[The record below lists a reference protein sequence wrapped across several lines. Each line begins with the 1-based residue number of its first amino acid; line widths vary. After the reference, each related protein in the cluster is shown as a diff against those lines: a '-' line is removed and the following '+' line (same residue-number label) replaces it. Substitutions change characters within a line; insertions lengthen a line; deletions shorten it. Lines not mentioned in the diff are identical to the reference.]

1 MIVRLL
7 PVAGGGLIA
16 ALTAVNVLLGL
27 LPVGFVLATSVMI
40 GRVPAAVVGGVG
52 SPAWHS
58 LVTVFVLAAAAFLTQ
73 QVLSPVQGAL
83 GVAVKRRVDGELRDQ
98 TVNLAMKTT
107 SIGPMEDQTT
117 LDALSEATRQF
128 DSDHHTP
135 GMACA
140 GILALIARYLRLL
153 GLAVIVG
160 VVASWP
166 AAVALAAATLI
177 FRYGNRGG
185 LRKYSAVWRTVTSE
199 RRRMEYL
206 RDLAVGGGAA
216 KETRVFG
223 ITPWLSERYS
233 EAYLGMIG
241 PVTRMRRRIYLG
253 PYLAYTSIGFV
264 ISAFVATSIARS
276 AAGGQI
282 SLTGL
287 ALGMQSVIGAILL
300 GEYYVEA
307 DVPTQYGMQAVT
319 ALGEVRERIAA
330 VHETD
335 RSTGRPVAPGLPHE
349 SLRFEDISFSY
360 PGSDQCVLEGLTL
373 ELPAG
378 LSTAIVGVNGAGKTT
393 LVKLLTRLYEPTA
406 GRITADGQ
414 DIATLDVAAW
424 RRQVSVIFQDFV
436 RYEFSAADNI
446 ALGAAHAPRD
456 VGAIEHAAAQAD
468 ILAAFDHLPTGL
480 DTPLARAY
488 QGGIDL
494 SGGQWQRIAIARSLY
509 ALHAGAKV
517 LVLDEP
523 TAALD
528 VRAEV
533 AFFDQFVELTR
544 GVTSL
549 LISHRFSSVR
559 RADRIV
565 VIDGGRVVE
574 QGSHDELMAAG
585 GHYARLF
592 RLQAERFAAGLD
604 AEGNK
609 ADRAAADDLVEEAAS

>member
-7 PVAGGGLIA
+7 PVAGRGLIA
-16 ALTAVNVLLGL
+16 GLTAVNVLLGL

-40 GRVPAAVVGGVG
+40 GRVPSAVVRGVG

-58 LVTVFVLAAAAFLTQ
+58 LVTAFVLAAAAFVTQ

-98 TVNLAMKTT
+98 TVSLAMKTT

-153 GLAVIVG
+153 GFAVIVG

-185 LRKYSAVWRTVTSE
+185 LRKYSVVWRTVTSE

-206 RDLAVGGGAA
+206 RDLAIGGGAA

-223 ITPWLSERYS
+223 ITPWLTERYS

-276 AAGGQI
+276 AADGLI

-287 ALGMQSVIGAILL
+287 ALGLQSVIGAILL
-300 GEYYVEA
+300 GEYYAEA

-319 ALGEVRERIAA
+319 ALAEVRERIAA

-335 RSTGRPVAPGLPHE
+335 RSTGRPVTPELPHD

-360 PGSDQCVLEGLTL
+360 PGSGQRVLDGLTL
-373 ELPAG
+373 ELPGG

-406 GRITADGQ
+406 GRIIADGQ

-436 RYEFSAADNI
+436 RYELSAADNI

-456 VGAIEHAAAQAD
+456 VGAIEQAATQAD
-468 ILAAFDHLPTGL
+468 ILAAFDHLPDGL
-480 DTPLARAY
+480 DTPLARTY
-488 QGGIDL
+488 RGGIDL

-574 QGSHDELMAAG
+574 RGSHDELMAAA

-609 ADRAAADDLVEEAAS
+609 ADRAAADDLAEEVAS

>member
-7 PVAGGGLIA
+7 PVAGRGLIA
-16 ALTAVNVLLGL
+16 ALTGVNVLLGL

-40 GRVPAAVVGGVG
+40 GRVPSAVVGGVG
-52 SPAWHS
+52 SPAGHS
-58 LVTVFVLAAAAFLTQ
+58 LVTAFVLAAAAFLTQ
-73 QVLSPVQGAL
+73 QVLTPVQGAL

-98 TVNLAMKTT
+98 TVRLAMRTT
-107 SIGPMEDQTT
+107 SIGPMEDQAT

-128 DSDHHTP
+128 DSDWHTP

-153 GLAVIVG
+153 GFAVIVG
-160 VVASWP
+160 VVASWA
-166 AAVALAAATLI
+166 AAVALAAATLV

-206 RDLAVGGGAA
+206 RDLALGAGAA

-223 ITPWLSERYS
+223 ITPWLTERYS
-233 EAYLGMIG
+233 EAYHGMIG
-241 PVTRMRRRIYLG
+241 PVTRMRRRIYLW
-253 PYLAYTSIGFV
+253 PYIGYTSIGFV
-264 ISAFVATSIARS
+264 ISAIVATSIARS
-276 AAGGQI
+276 AADGQL

-287 ALGMQSVIGAILL
+287 ALGLQSVIGAILL
-300 GEYYVEA
+300 GEYYTEA

-319 ALGEVRERIAA
+319 ALGEVRERVTA

-335 RSTGRPVAPGLPHE
+335 RSAGQPVAPDLPHE
-349 SLRFEDISFSY
+349 SLRFENISFSY
-360 PGSDQCVLEGLTL
+360 PGSGQRVLDGLTL

-378 LSTAIVGVNGAGKTT
+378 LTTAIVGVNGAGKTT

-406 GRITADGQ
+406 GRITADGK

-446 ALGAAHAPRD
+446 ALGAAHAPHD
-456 VGAIEHAAAQAD
+456 VGAIEQAAAQAD
-468 ILAAFDHLPTGL
+468 ILAAFDHLPAGL

-509 ALHAGAKV
+509 ALHAGARV

-565 VIDGGRVVE
+565 VIDDGRMVE
-574 QGSHDELMAAG
+574 QGSHDELMAAA

-592 RLQAERFAAGLD
+592 HLQAERFAAGLD

-609 ADRAAADDLVEEAAS
+609 TDRDAADDLVEEAAS

>member
-1 MIVRLL
+1 
-7 PVAGGGLIA
+7 
-16 ALTAVNVLLGL
+16 
-27 LPVGFVLATSVMI
+27 
-40 GRVPAAVVGGVG
+40 
-52 SPAWHS
+52 
-58 LVTVFVLAAAAFLTQ
+58 
-73 QVLSPVQGAL
+73 
-83 GVAVKRRVDGELRDQ
+83 
-98 TVNLAMKTT
+98 
-107 SIGPMEDQTT
+107 
-117 LDALSEATRQF
+117 
-128 DSDHHTP
+128 
-135 GMACA
+135 
-140 GILALIARYLRLL
+140 
-153 GLAVIVG
+153 
-160 VVASWP
+160 
-166 AAVALAAATLI
+166 
-177 FRYGNRGG
+177 
-185 LRKYSAVWRTVTSE
+185 
-199 RRRMEYL
+199 
-206 RDLAVGGGAA
+206 
-216 KETRVFG
+216 
-223 ITPWLSERYS
+223 
-233 EAYLGMIG
+233 
-241 PVTRMRRRIYLG
+241 MRRRIYLG

-360 PGSDQCVLEGLTL
+360 PGRDQCVLEGLTL

-406 GRITADGQ
+406 GRIAADG
-414 DIATLDVAAW
+414 
-424 RRQVSVIFQDFV
+424 QDFV
-436 RYEFSAADNI
+436 RYEFPAADNI

-488 QGGIDL
+488 RGGIDL

-509 ALHAGAKV
+509 ALRAGAKV

-559 RADRIV
+559 RADSIV

-574 QGSHDELMAAG
+574 RGSHDELMAAA

-609 ADRAAADDLVEEAAS
+609 TDPV